1 MLPRLTTLPNGLRVI
16 TDHVPEM
23 HSTALGIWVDV
34 GTRYEEPQLN
44 GIAHLIEHMIFKGT
58 DKIGAQAIAEKVE
71 SVGGQMNAFT
81 SREQTAYY
89 IHLLKEDVPLALN
102 LLAEILQRPAFP
114 EADLNKERHVII
126 QEIGVYKDTPDELV
140 FDLHNETAYPNQ
152 GLGAPILGTEEIIRT
167 MPRQAL
173 FDYVKKY
180 YTPSQMVV
188 SAAGFVEHEDF
199 VKLVE
204 DAFGALPGGAP
215 PIAAPP
221 ANYVGGECRVAK
233 ELEQVHLVMGY
244 QGVSRLSPDYYAM
257 TLLATLFGGGMSSRL
272 FQEIR
277 EKRGLVYTVYSQHT
291 AYRDDGHFEIYAG
304 TGSERVAEL
313 LPLIDVEIE
322 RITSTLASETELSR
336 ARAQIKAGLL
346 MGQESMLG
354 RANRQAK
361 YLLNFGTTLDLPKTL
376 EALNAVT
383 PEKIQSTAQSLFTTP
398 RTFTMLGPNA

>member
-1 MLPRLTTLPNGLRVI
+1 MHPRLTTLPNGLRVI

-23 HSTALGIWVDV
+23 HSTALGVWVDV
-34 GTRYEEPQLN
+34 GTRYEEPELN

-58 DKIGAQAIAEKVE
+58 NKIGAQAIAETVE

-89 IHLLKEDVPLALN
+89 IHLLKDDVPLALN

-114 EADLNKERHVII
+114 EADLNKERQVII

-152 GLGAPILGTEEIIRT
+152 GLGAPILGTEEIIRN

-188 SAAGFVEHEDF
+188 SAAGFVEHDAF
-199 VKLVE
+199 VKLVA
-204 DAFGALPGGAP
+204 DAFGALPGGAA

-322 RITSTLASETELSR
+322 RITSSLATASELSR

-376 EALNAVT
+376 ESLDAVT
-383 PEKIQSTAQSLFTTP
+383 PARIQSTAKALFSTP
-398 RTFTMLGPNA
+398 KTFTMLGPNA